1 MTPENVFVL
10 VLGIRTSIEI
20 DPDCCFKVS
29 SRIIRQSLD
38 IRCSLSRVAAHSGVQ
53 KQRTYM
59 QRLVLDTEAWQ
70 SSSV

>member
-1 MTPENVFVL
+1 MTPENMFIL

-38 IRCSLSRVAAHSGVQ
+38 IRCSLSRIAAHSGLQ
-53 KQRTYM
+53 KQRPYM
-59 QRLVLDTEAWQ
+59 QRLVSDTETGQ
-70 SSSV
+70 GSSV